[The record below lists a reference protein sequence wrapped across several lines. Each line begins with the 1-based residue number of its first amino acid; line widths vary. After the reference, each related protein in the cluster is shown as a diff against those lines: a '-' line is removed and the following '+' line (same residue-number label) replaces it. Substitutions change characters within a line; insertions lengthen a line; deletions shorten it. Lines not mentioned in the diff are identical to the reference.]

1 MSVLRDDNGRKIQ
14 HNSYERRVQPKLGLI
29 EAYARHGL
37 SNSKIAESI
46 GVPYSTFQNY
56 MEVHPELEAALDKGR
71 EQAELHVENAL
82 LKSAL
87 GFTSLEIV
95 KERKQVGE
103 DDEGKPIFKMVPTK
117 KTYKQIAPNVQAI
130 QYWLENRCGGRW
142 ARNPVANIDETEV
155 NANIQ
160 SIADLL
166 NNPVKEREH
175 E

>member
-1 MSVLRDDNGRKIQ
+1 MSVLRDSNGRKIQ
-14 HNSYERRVQPKLGLI
+14 HNSYERRVKPKLGLI

-37 SNSKIAESI
+37 LNSKIAENI
-46 GVPYSTFQNY
+46 GVPYSSFQSYLN
-56 MEVHPELEAALDKGR
+56 EHPELEEALEKGR

-95 KERKQVGE
+95 KERKQVGTNS
-103 DDEGKPIFKMVPTK
+103 DGTPIFKMVPTK
-117 KTYKQIAPNVQAI
+117 KTYKQIPPSVQAC
-130 QYWLENRCGGRW
+130 QYWLENRSKGRW
-142 ARNPVANIDETEV
+142 ARNPVSDVDEDEI
-155 NANIQ
+155 NAKIQ
-160 SIADLL
+160 SIAALL

>member
-1 MSVLRDDNGRKIQ
+1 MSVLRDENGRKIQ
-14 HNSYERRVQPKLGLI
+14 YNSYERRVQPKLGLV

-37 SNSKIAESI
+37 SNAKIAENL
-46 GVPYSTFQNY
+46 GVPYSSFQSYLN
-56 MEVHPELEAALDKGR
+56 EHAELEFALEKGR

-87 GFTSLEIV
+87 GFTSLEIT

-103 DDEGKPIFKMVPTK
+103 NADGTPIFKMVPTK
-117 KTYKQIAPNVQAI
+117 KVYKQIPPSVQAC
-130 QYWLENRCGGRW
+130 QYWLENRAKSRW
-142 ARNPVANIDETEV
+142 ARNPVSDIDEDEI
-155 NANIQ
+155 NAKIQ

>member
-1 MSVLRDDNGRKIQ
+1 MALRDENGRKIQ
-14 HNSYERRVQPKLGLI
+14 HNSYERRVKPKLGLV

-37 SNSKIAESI
+37 SNSKIAENL

-56 MEVHPELEAALDKGR
+56 MVEHAELETALDKGR
-71 EQAELHVENAL
+71 ECAELHVENAL

-87 GFTSLEIV
+87 GFTSLEIT

-103 DDEGKPIFKMVPTK
+103 NPDGTPIFKMVPTK
-117 KTYKQIAPNVQAI
+117 KVYKQIPPNVQAI
-130 QYWLENRCGGRW
+130 QYWLENRSSNRW
-142 ARNPVANIDETEV
+142 ARNPVAGIDDEEV
-155 NANIQ
+155 NAQIQ

-175 E
+175 V